1 MREII
6 LISNDKIFLSKKK
19 LSIDNNDTINNIEAI
34 QNSFNV
40 FLFSNNSKNKKNF
53 ALNVK
58 NKITKINLRLLF
70 LLSNKKLKIFM
81 ISITPRNILFYA
93 LIKIFIKNLDGYVF
107 LRSNGHKEYQQK
119 IGKFGNIFY
128 NIMQKY
134 AEKNLKIISV
144 SKKIKGSNIKF
155 ILNPSELN
163 KMWFKKII
171 KANID
176 FPKLLYFGR
185 FRKEKGVYSLI
196 GLSKK
201 FKFNYQLTIAGDSN
215 VNYPNNTKINFLGEI
230 SKIKKIIELYNS
242 HNIFILPSFTEGA
255 PKVVL
260 ESLARKRPV
269 IVFKDIKHVKL
280 NFKGVFVCGR
290 NSISLEKCI
299 NFIIKNYTKIQLSM
313 KKNNL
318 PTKKSFQKE
327 LLNILNV

>member
-1 MREII
+1 
-6 LISNDKIFLSKKK
+6 
-19 LSIDNNDTINNIEAI
+19 
-34 QNSFNV
+34 
-40 FLFSNNSKNKKNF
+40 
-53 ALNVK
+53 
-58 NKITKINLRLLF
+58 
-70 LLSNKKLKIFM
+70 
-81 ISITPRNILFYA
+81 
-93 LIKIFIKNLDGYVF
+93 
-107 LRSNGHKEYQQK
+107 
-119 IGKFGNIFY
+119 
-128 NIMQKY
+128 MQKY

-280 NFKGVFVCGR
+280 NFEGVFVCGR

>member
-19 LSIDNNDTINNIEAI
+19 LSTDNNDTINIIEAI
-34 QNSFNV
+34 QKNFNI

-53 ALNVK
+53 ALNIK

-70 LLSNKKLKIFM
+70 LLSIKKLKIFM

-196 GLSKK
+196 DLSKK

-280 NFKGVFVCGR
+280 NFEGVFVCGR